1 MADAPVLQVLVEQLR
16 RARGIEH
23 RKLYLELKRYLA
35 EMDDDEFERQI
46 KAITEL
52 WVFNYLLYLGLPW
65 HRQVMLTKLI

>member
-1 MADAPVLQVLVEQLR
+1 MAEVPTLQILIEQLR
-16 RARGIEH
+16 QARGVEH
-23 RKLYLELKRYLA
+23 KKLYLELKRYLA

-65 HRQVMLTKLI
+65 RRQVMLTKLI